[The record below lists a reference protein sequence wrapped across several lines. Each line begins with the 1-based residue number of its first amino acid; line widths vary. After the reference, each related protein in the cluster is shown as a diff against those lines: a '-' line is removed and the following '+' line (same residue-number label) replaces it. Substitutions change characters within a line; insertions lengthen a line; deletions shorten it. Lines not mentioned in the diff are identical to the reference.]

1 MLPRQTVWLSLVMAV
16 VVIVSSFG
24 CGGRSSS
31 STSKSTTNDPQGV
44 VFIGSSSTV
53 RWDLAVSFPGKN
65 YVNFGETGDQSSDML
80 ARFQGVID
88 RKPLVVHIWAGD
100 NDDLSS
106 TQVQSNI
113 QAMVQKAKQAGI
125 RPVLATLTPK
135 RGGQAINNEFVVSFN
150 VWLKQYGTDNG
161 IPVADYYPLVVAAD
175 GTLNA
180 DLASDEQHLNAA
192 GYQLITPT
200 AAAAIATAS
209 R

>member
-1 MLPRQTVWLSLVMAV
+1 MLSRHTVWLSLIMAA

-24 CGGRSSS
+24 CGGRNSS
-31 STSKSTTNDPQGV
+31 STSRSTTSEPRGV
-44 VFIGSSSTV
+44 VFIGSSSTA

-65 YVNFGETGDQSSDML
+65 YVNLGKSGDESSDML

-88 RKPLVVHIWAGD
+88 RKPFIVHIWAGD

-113 QAMVQKAKQAGI
+113 QAMVLKAKQAGI

-135 RGGQAINNEFVVSFN
+135 RGDEAINNDFIVSFN
-150 VWLKQYGTDNG
+150 SWLKQYGTDNG
-161 IPVADYYPLVVAAD
+161 IPVVDYYPLVVAAD
-175 GTLNA
+175 GTLSA
-180 DLASDEQHLNAA
+180 DLAVDEQHLNAT
-192 GYQLITPT
+192 GYQVITVA

-209 R
+209 K